1 MMKVIL
7 CVFDFSDASDS
18 VIKVALEMAAQKKLT
33 LVVLYAYRL
42 LQPESSEITNYRNS
56 MEERAR
62 TDFDE
67 LVKKLKINAD
77 VPYEFRAEIGFLSDR
92 IEAFLK
98 KNPVDTIVVGQNLA
112 YPTNEQKEVSFENF
126 LDTLNIPV
134 VVVPNGAGANEN

>member
-7 CVFDFSDASDS
+7 CAFDFSDASDS
-18 VIKVALEMAAQKKLT
+18 VIKMALEVAAQKKLS
-33 LVVLYAYRL
+33 LVVLHAYRL
-42 LQPESSEITNYRNS
+42 LQPESSAITDYRNS

-62 TDFDE
+62 TDFDGI
-67 LVKKLKINAD
+67 VKKLEINAD
-77 VPYEFRAEIGFLSDR
+77 VPYEFHSEIGFLSDR

-126 LDTLNIPV
+126 LDTLKIPV
-134 VVVPNGAGANEN
+134 VVVPKGSAAK